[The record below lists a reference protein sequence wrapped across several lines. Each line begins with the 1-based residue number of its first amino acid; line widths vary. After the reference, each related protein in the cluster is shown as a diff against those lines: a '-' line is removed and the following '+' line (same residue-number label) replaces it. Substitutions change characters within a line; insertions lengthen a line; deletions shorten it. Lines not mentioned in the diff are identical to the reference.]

1 MKLDREMEMLL
12 NEIPLLHHGGLLG
25 VGDAGADADADADL
39 SYLIHELAAM
49 GVVDGDDDPPAPAA
63 ADALGLPS
71 FIYHKKGD
79 NLVPSHPFAIA
90 NYRAHMPSLFDP
102 VSFDATAATDVWD
115 IWCSPP
121 PSTPPAATPRAR
133 CKNGRRKN
141 AMAASPKKCGAAAA
155 AKPRGESLVGLRGFM
170 YHVARDQHGCRF
182 LQQRLDDG
190 KREVDLIFAGVSR
203 HAAQLM
209 VDPFG
214 NYLMQKLLAACDAGQ
229 RMELVLTL
237 TADPFVLVRI
247 SMNVHGTRAVQKLIE
262 SLRTREEI
270 SLVIDALRP
279 GFLELIKDPNGNHVV
294 QKCLQSFEA
303 DDNKAIFEAASVH
316 CLDIGMQ
323 CHGCCVLQ
331 RCIARSR
338 GEHREKLVAAIARN
352 GFELAQDA
360 YGNYVVQYVIDLK
373 IPNANS
379 SLAQQ
384 FEGRYI
390 HLSMQKFSSNVVEK
404 CLKVFKEA
412 DKAKIILELL
422 AMPQLE
428 QLLQHPYANY
438 VIYSALQN
446 SKGSLHSALTNAIRP
461 HVELLRTSPYCKRIY
476 SRALLKK

>member
-1 MKLDREMEMLL
+1 MKLDTEMEMLL

-25 VGDAGADADADADL
+25 GDAEAGDL
-39 SYLIHELAAM
+39 SFLIHELAAM
-49 GVVDGDDDPPAPAA
+49 GIVDGDDEPPAPVAGA
-63 ADALGLPS
+63 GSIFP
-71 FIYHKKGD
+71 KKGD
-79 NLVPSHPFAIA
+79 DLLASPHAFSAA
-90 NYRAHMPSLFDP
+90 NHHAHMPSLFD
-102 VSFDATAATDVWD
+102 SFPFDGADG
-115 IWCSPP
+115 WCSPA
-121 PSTPPAATPRAR
+121 PASVVATPRSR
-133 CKNGRRKN
+133 CKNAWRKN
-141 AMAASPKKCGAAAA
+141 AAATTTSPKKCGAAAA
-155 AKPRGESLVGLRGFM
+155 ALTKSQSGESLAGLRGFM

-214 NYLMQKLLAACDAGQ
+214 NYLMQKLLAVCDAGQ
-229 RMELVLTL
+229 RMALVLAL
-237 TADPFVLVRI
+237 TADAMVLVRI
-247 SMNVHGTRAVQKLIE
+247 SLNVHGTRAVQKLIE
-262 SLRTREEI
+262 SLRAEEEI
-270 SLVIDALRP
+270 RLVIKSLHP

-294 QKCLQSFEA
+294 QKCLQSFDAE
-303 DDNKAIFEAASVH
+303 DNKPIFDAAALH
-316 CLDIGMQ
+316 CLEIGMQ

-338 GEHREKLVAAIARN
+338 GEHREKLVVAIACN

-360 YGNYVVQYVIDLK
+360 YGNYVVQYVMDLK
-373 IPNANS
+373 IPKANS

-384 FEGRYI
+384 FEGKYI

-412 DKAKIILELL
+412 DKANIILELL
-422 AMPQLE
+422 ATPHLE